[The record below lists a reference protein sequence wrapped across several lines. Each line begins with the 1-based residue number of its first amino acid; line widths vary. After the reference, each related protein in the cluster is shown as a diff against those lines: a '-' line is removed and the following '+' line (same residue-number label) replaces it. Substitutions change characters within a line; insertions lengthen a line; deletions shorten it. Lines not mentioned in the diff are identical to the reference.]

1 MYRFTYRSTSG
12 YKRFDSAHGME
23 VPFVFGVIDDLD
35 VVVFTGRDPYRRAVM
50 KQVQQAWINFARTG
64 DPSQPSLAWPKYD
77 EITRATMQL
86 GKSCNVANDPDSE
99 ERTVWNGLP
108 FDGITPNAVDVWR
121 LVYANGA
128 P

>member
-1 MYRFTYRSTSG
+1 
-12 YKRFDSAHGME
+12 
-23 VPFVFGVIDDLD
+23 
-35 VVVFTGRDPYRRAVM
+35 M